1 MPGISSAAGI
11 RLQKVIRMIYANIWL
26 TVKEA
31 TNVEKVRELLS
42 EQARLSRQEPGCARF
57 EVYQSHNDATKFL
70 LIERWETQESLDVH
84 RTAHAYT
91 TIYQPQI
98 LPLVIREPHP
108 SHLVSG

>member
-1 MPGISSAAGI
+1 
-11 RLQKVIRMIYANIWL
+11 MIYANIWL
-26 TVKEA
+26 TVKES

-42 EQARLSRQEPGCARF
+42 EQARLSRAEPGCARF
-57 EVYQSHNDATKFL
+57 EVYQSQNDATKFL
-70 LIERWETQESLDVH
+70 LIERWETQQALDVH
-84 RTAHAYT
+84 RTALAYT

>member
-1 MPGISSAAGI
+1 
-11 RLQKVIRMIYANIWL
+11 MIYANIWL
-26 TVKEA
+26 TVKEPA
-31 TNVEKVRELLS
+31 NVEKVRELLS

-57 EVYQSHNDATKFL
+57 EVYHSQNDATKFL
-70 LIERWETQESLDVH
+70 LIERWETQEALDVH